1 MNRRR
6 FFGTLFGLV
15 AVPSI
20 IVSALEATP
29 KIAGSELVL
38 SSYPITSKRRK
49 LKAKWT
55 VELQQDLHCYHNI
68 SEQMSAAIQKEMDQ
82 EYLRTIDRIV

>member
-6 FFGTLFGLV
+6 FFGTFLGLA

-20 IVSALEATP
+20 IVSALKATP

-38 SSYPITSKRRK
+38 SSYPIT
-49 LKAKWT
+49 
-55 VELQQDLHCYHNI
+55 LQCYNNI
-68 SEQMSAAIQKEMDQ
+68 STEMSADIQKEMDQ
-82 EYLRTIDRIV
+82 EYLRTIHRIV

>member
-6 FFGTLFGLV
+6 FFGTFLGLA

-20 IVSALEATP
+20 IVSALKATP
-29 KIAGSELVL
+29 KIAGSDLVL
-38 SSYPITSKRRK
+38 SSYPITSKPRK
-49 LKAKWT
+49 LKAEWT
-55 VELQQDLHCYHNI
+55 AELQQDLQCYNNI
-68 SEQMSAAIQKEMDQ
+68 STEMSEAIQKEIDQ

>member
-6 FFGTLFGLV
+6 FLGTLFGLV

-29 KIAGSELVL
+29 KISTIVI

-49 LKAKWT
+49 LKAKWS
-55 VELQQDLHCYHNI
+55 VELEQDLHCYHNI
-68 SEQMSAAIQKEMDQ
+68 SAQMSAAIQKEMDS
-82 EYLRTIDRIV
+82 EIIANINKNKI